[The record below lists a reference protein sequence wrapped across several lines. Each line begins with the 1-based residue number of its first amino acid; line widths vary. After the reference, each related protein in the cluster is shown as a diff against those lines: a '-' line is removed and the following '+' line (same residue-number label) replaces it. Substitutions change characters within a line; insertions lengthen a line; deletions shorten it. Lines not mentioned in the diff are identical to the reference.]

1 MPVNLIVGNDA
12 SNSLQGTAGAD
23 VIYGYNPDGPQSNA
37 STITATRVA
46 SGLNQPVFAGAPAG
60 DPGRLFIVEKSGL
73 IKVLDLNTGQVLA
86 TPFLDVSGQVLTDN
100 ERGLLGLAFDPN
112 YASNGL
118 FYVYLINTSGNTEIR
133 SYHVS
138 ANPNVADAASA
149 TPIITVPQPAA
160 SNHKAGWLGFGP
172 DGYLYAALGDGGGGG
187 DTFHSGQNINDLL
200 GNILRLDVHGD
211 AFPGDA
217 TRNYA
222 IPADNPFVGT
232 VGADEIFAFGLRN
245 PWRNSFD
252 RALGTFY
259 IADVG
264 QDHWEEINIGQKGA
278 NYGWNTFEGPDLFAG
293 GDPLTGGPAVA
304 PIYAYD
310 HTVGHSI
317 TGGYVY
323 RGEGEALQG
332 QYFFAD
338 FIQNKVFTLR
348 FNGSS
353 WVATERT
360 SQIVPDVGMV
370 NSPSSFGEDAR
381 GNLYLVDFGG
391 EIFKL
396 TPMVASADQ
405 ADILRGLGGNDM
417 LFGGSGN
424 DTLEGGPGAD
434 MLIGGPGMDTAD
446 YSASAVAVS
455 VNLLTGLGSGGDA
468 QGDILGGIENIVGS
482 AFNDTLTGSAADNVI
497 TGGAGTDTLSGGMGR
512 DNFIFDATALTDATA
527 VTPIFDR
534 FTDYNQ
540 GNSGEYSIAEGDQ
553 LDLSVL
559 LSGAYNHGSGQS
571 VSSLVHVAQ
580 DASGAF
586 ARVLVD
592 PDGAANGANFVA
604 IARLDGVHVNDPINI
619 ILDASQPA
627 GVSVAVNRPLPAKDF
642 NADGNSDLLWHNDD
656 GTNIIT
662 SITNGHVQA
671 GEFLPA
677 KTSDWHPAGIGDF
690 NGDGANDI
698 LWHNDDGKNLIDF
711 INNGQ
716 FQSEVSLPTRTTDW
730 HVAGIGDFNADGTSD
745 ILWRNDNGD
754 NTFVFLK
761 DGQFQSET
769 PLLRTTPDWQ
779 IAAVGDFN
787 ADGASDFV
795 WHNDNGTNLLTL
807 INNGHVQSG
816 APLLSTTPDWHIAG
830 VGDFNADGT
839 SDLVWHQDSGI
850 NVLTLISN
858 GHVLAGASLLTTT
871 PDWHIV
877 GAADYNAD
885 GTSDVL
891 WHNDSGINIL
901 TPVVDGH
908 PQAGTI
914 FSTTDDWHLF

>member
-23 VIYGYNPDGPQSNA
+23 VIYGYNPDGPQSDA

-46 SGLNQPVFAGAPAG
+46 SGLNQPVFTGAPAG

-86 TPFLDVSGQVLTDN
+86 TPFLDVSSQILTDN

-138 ANPNVADAASA
+138 ANPNIADAASA
-149 TPIITVPQPAA
+149 TPIITVPQPDA
-160 SNHKAGWLGFGP
+160 SNHKGGWLGFGP

-187 DTFHSGQNINDLL
+187 DTFHNGQNINDLL
-200 GNILRLDVHGD
+200 GNVLRLDVHGD

-217 TRNYA
+217 TKNYA

-232 VGADEIFAFGLRN
+232 AGADEIFAYGLRN

-278 NYGWNTFEGPDLFAG
+278 NYGWNTFEGPDLYPG

-360 SQIVPDVGMV
+360 SQIVPDVGTV

-391 EIFKL
+391 EIFRL

-424 DTLEGGPGAD
+424 DTLEGGLGAD
-434 MLIGGPGMDTAD
+434 TLIGGPGMDTAD
-446 YSASAVAVS
+446 YSASAAAVS
-455 VNLLTGLGSGGDA
+455 VNLRTGLGSGGDA

-482 AFNDTLTGSAADNVI
+482 AFNDTLTGGAGNGTV
-497 TGGAGTDTLSGGMGR
+497 TGGAGNDTIVGLSGSDTAVYSGSSTNYQVTQNADGSWTVVDLRSGSPDGTDTLRNIEYLQFNDRTVGPVTTEIESAGSTSLVAVGTTFFLDSINTGMGPSVKFAGA
-512 DNFIFDATALTDATA
+512 DVVAGNFFGWTPIGAEQTASGYQIAWKLTGVDQYAVWNADSNGNYVSDAIDHVSGASTALQSFETS
-527 VTPIFDR
+527 FH
-534 FTDYNQ
+534 Q
-540 GNSGEYSIAEGDQ
+540 
-553 LDLSVL
+553 DL
-559 LSGAYNHGSGQS
+559 
-571 VSSLVHVAQ
+571 
-580 DASGAF
+580 
-586 ARVLVD
+586 
-592 PDGAANGANFVA
+592 
-604 IARLDGVHVNDPINI
+604 
-619 ILDASQPA
+619 
-627 GVSVAVNRPLPAKDF
+627 
-642 NADGNSDLLWHNDD
+642 
-656 GTNIIT
+656 
-662 SITNGHVQA
+662 
-671 GEFLPA
+671 
-677 KTSDWHPAGIGDF
+677 
-690 NGDGANDI
+690 NGDGAI
-698 LWHNDDGKNLIDF
+698 
-711 INNGQ
+711 
-716 FQSEVSLPTRTTDW
+716 
-730 HVAGIGDFNADGTSD
+730 
-745 ILWRNDNGD
+745 
-754 NTFVFLK
+754 
-761 DGQFQSET
+761 
-769 PLLRTTPDWQ
+769 
-779 IAAVGDFN
+779 
-787 ADGASDFV
+787 
-795 WHNDNGTNLLTL
+795 
-807 INNGHVQSG
+807 G
-816 APLLSTTPDWHIAG
+816 APGTVPGTVIEFGRLDQPG
-830 VGDFNADGT
+830 RGGD
-839 SDLVWHQDSGI
+839 
-850 NVLTLISN
+850 
-858 GHVLAGASLLTTT
+858 
-871 PDWHIV
+871 
-877 GAADYNAD
+877 Y
-885 GTSDVL
+885 
-891 WHNDSGINIL
+891 
-901 TPVVDGH
+901 
-908 PQAGTI
+908 I
-914 FSTTDDWHLF
+914 FPG

>member
-23 VIYGYNPDGPQSNA
+23 VIYGYNPDGPQSDA

-46 SGLNQPVFAGAPAG
+46 SGLNQPVFTGAPAG

-86 TPFLDVSGQVLTDN
+86 TPFLDVSSQILTDG

-172 DGYLYAALGDGGGGG
+172 DGYLYAALGDGGGVG
-187 DTFHSGQNINDLL
+187 DPFHNGQNINDLL
-200 GNILRLDVHGD
+200 GNVLRLDVHGD

-217 TRNYA
+217 TKNYA

-232 VGADEIFAFGLRN
+232 AGADEIFAFGLRN

-278 NYGWNTFEGPDLFAG
+278 NYGWNTFEGPDLYPG

-360 SQIVPDVGMV
+360 SQIIPDVGTV

-434 MLIGGPGMDTAD
+434 TLIGGPGMDTAD
-446 YSASAVAVS
+446 YSASAAAVS

-482 AFNDTLTGSAADNVI
+482 AFNDTLTGGAVNDTL
-497 TGGAGTDTLSGGMGR
+497 TGGAGNDTIDGRSGSDTAVYSGSSTNYQVTQNADGSWKVVDLRSGSPDGTDTLSNIEYLQFNDQALAVGPVTTVIELAGSTSLVAVGSKFFLDSISTGSGPSLKFGGVDVVAGQFGGWTPIGVEQTASGYQVAWKLPGA
-512 DNFIFDATALTDATA
+512 DQYSSGTPIATATKPHSTA
-527 VTPIFDR
+527 FCR
-534 FTDYNQ
+534 
-540 GNSGEYSIAEGDQ
+540 GETALQSFETSFHQ
-553 LDLSVL
+553 DL
-559 LSGAYNHGSGQS
+559 
-571 VSSLVHVAQ
+571 
-580 DASGAF
+580 
-586 ARVLVD
+586 
-592 PDGAANGANFVA
+592 
-604 IARLDGVHVNDPINI
+604 
-619 ILDASQPA
+619 
-627 GVSVAVNRPLPAKDF
+627 
-642 NADGNSDLLWHNDD
+642 
-656 GTNIIT
+656 
-662 SITNGHVQA
+662 
-671 GEFLPA
+671 
-677 KTSDWHPAGIGDF
+677 
-690 NGDGANDI
+690 NGDGAI
-698 LWHNDDGKNLIDF
+698 
-711 INNGQ
+711 
-716 FQSEVSLPTRTTDW
+716 
-730 HVAGIGDFNADGTSD
+730 
-745 ILWRNDNGD
+745 
-754 NTFVFLK
+754 
-761 DGQFQSET
+761 
-769 PLLRTTPDWQ
+769 
-779 IAAVGDFN
+779 
-787 ADGASDFV
+787 
-795 WHNDNGTNLLTL
+795 
-807 INNGHVQSG
+807 
-816 APLLSTTPDWHIAG
+816 G
-830 VGDFNADGT
+830 VGGT
-839 SDLVWHQDSGI
+839 
-850 NVLTLISN
+850 
-858 GHVLAGASLLTTT
+858 
-871 PDWHIV
+871 
-877 GAADYNAD
+877 
-885 GTSDVL
+885 GT
-891 WHNDSGINIL
+891 
-901 TPVVDGH
+901 
-908 PQAGTI
+908 GTVI
-914 FSTTDDWHLF
+914 EFGRLDQPGRGGEQVFSR